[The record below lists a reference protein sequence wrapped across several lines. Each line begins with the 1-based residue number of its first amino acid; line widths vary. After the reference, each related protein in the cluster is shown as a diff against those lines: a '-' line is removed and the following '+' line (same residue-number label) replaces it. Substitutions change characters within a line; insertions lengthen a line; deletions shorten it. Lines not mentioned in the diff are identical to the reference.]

1 MKKYRCPYCGD
12 ECLTYFLRNFTS
24 GFRSE
29 YYQEKG
35 GSRCPYCHNY
45 FMPYI
50 RNKAI
55 RIASVVLTVA
65 VLGVFF
71 VLALFVDY
79 RYYLLFA
86 ISVGLLTLLDS
97 VVYCLSASI
106 TQYDQKEHKNI
117 MPAKDKD
124 REIVLDTPCA
134 KIRYLDI
141 YGVRFLKKTNNVRF
155 HEAFKNDLVPVVFLR
170 EKRTK
175 NQTVHFMKTE
185 FIPEGMLCDNAELEI
200 VDNGK
205 IIAKGRLS
213 VKKVT

>member
-1 MKKYRCPYCGD
+1 M
-12 ECLTYFLRNFTS
+12 
-24 GFRSE
+24 
-29 YYQEKG
+29 
-35 GSRCPYCHNY
+35 
-45 FMPYI
+45 
-50 RNKAI
+50 
-55 RIASVVLTVA
+55 
-65 VLGVFF
+65 
-71 VLALFVDY
+71 LALFVDY

-155 HEAFKNDLVPVVFLR
+155 
-170 EKRTK
+170 
-175 NQTVHFMKTE
+175 
-185 FIPEGMLCDNAELEI
+185 
-200 VDNGK
+200 
-205 IIAKGRLS
+205 S
-213 VKKVT
+213 

>member
-35 GSRCPYCHNY
+35 GSRCPSCHNY

-79 RYYLLFA
+79 R
-86 ISVGLLTLLDS
+86 
-97 VVYCLSASI
+97 
-106 TQYDQKEHKNI
+106 
-117 MPAKDKD
+117 
-124 REIVLDTPCA
+124 
-134 KIRYLDI
+134 
-141 YGVRFLKKTNNVRF
+141 
-155 HEAFKNDLVPVVFLR
+155 
-170 EKRTK
+170 
-175 NQTVHFMKTE
+175 
-185 FIPEGMLCDNAELEI
+185 
-200 VDNGK
+200 
-205 IIAKGRLS
+205 
-213 VKKVT
+213 

>member
-35 GSRCPYCHNY
+35 GSRCPSCHNY

-141 YGVRFLKKTNNVRF
+141 YGVRFLKR
-155 HEAFKNDLVPVVFLR
+155 
-170 EKRTK
+170 RTMC
-175 NQTVHFMKTE
+175 VFMKRLRM
-185 FIPEGMLCDNAELEI
+185 ILCQLFF
-200 VDNGK
+200 
-205 IIAKGRLS
+205 
-213 VKKVT
+213 